1 VQQAQRIIG
10 VRIASPTRGQELI
23 VGNLIV
29 AGTSTDNANA
39 DCQVYVI
46 LNNIKPYQKAVAT
59 GPTGVNDYSKWNFYA
74 QF

>member
-1 VQQAQRIIG
+1 
-10 VRIASPTRGQELI
+10 
-23 VGNLIV
+23 LIV

-46 LNNIKPYQKAVAT
+46 LNNIQPYQKAVAT